1 MRVLVPLSLIA
12 LVAMAGAPAAA
23 PLTAD
28 EAVKIALVHSTRAVQ
43 AEASMLDARSS
54 LWSAYSGVLPS
65 LSADYSRTGTLTK
78 NGTGSQVFGS
88 VIIPSTPSDRESY
101 SNSPTISGRMNV
113 LNLSTINGLRGARAG
128 MKAAELSRTATRN
141 DIVLGV
147 KTQFYEVVKAVHL
160 AEVQSGALKL
170 ARDDERRVRALYEV
184 GSVAKSDLL
193 NAQVATAQS
202 ELDSLLANH
211 AVTQQRI
218 GLAEAMGIHEN
229 DLGDVDTTL
238 AMEPHTWD
246 EAQVLADAKA
256 ARPDL
261 QAADRSLSA
270 AIMDLNAARWSR
282 LPYLTATGS
291 ITFNP
296 SSSTKVT
303 SFLRDSTTGQPFTD
317 VAVGNSKS
325 DRQYGG
331 TLALNWDF
339 FDGLATDGRIAAAR
353 SRVLT
358 ARETR
363 DALVRNLESEVHQA
377 LLGDQEAVE
386 RQRLAHR
393 SLESASENLNLIQ
406 QKYNVGSATILDL
419 INAQVQLQKAQSDL
433 VTALAAIRDA
443 EATLD
448 HVRGRGE

>member
-12 LVAMAGAPAAA
+12 LVAVAGAPAAA

-28 EAVKIALVHSTRAVQ
+28 EAVKIALLHSTRAIQ

-54 LWSAYSGVLPS
+54 LWGAYSGVLPS
-65 LSADYSRTGTLTK
+65 LSADYTRQGSWTK
-78 NGTGSQVFGS
+78 NETGSQAFGS
-88 VIIPSTPSDRESY
+88 SVTAIAPGDRESY
-101 SNSPTISGRMNV
+101 TTSPTISGRMNV
-113 LNLSTINGLRGARAG
+113 LNFSTINSLRGARAG
-128 MKAAELSRTATRN
+128 MKAAELSRAAAHN

-270 AIMDLNAARWSR
+270 ALMDLNAARWSR

-291 ITFNP
+291 ITLSPTSDGKFPIFTNP
-296 SSSTKVT
+296 PKDDT
-303 SFLRDSTTGQPFTD
+303 
-317 VAVGNSKS
+317 VGIVRSHSKS

-386 RQRLAHR
+386 RQRLARR